1 MNYVNTVL
9 GPIHPDQLGVTSAH
23 EHILWGPPG
32 WEYDP
37 EWWFHYPKVF
47 AKCLAELKAFRNL
60 GGDTIVEVSG
70 IGLGRDVDLYYL
82 LSKYSGVNI
91 VLSTGFWADTGFYN
105 HFRDKDIDFL
115 EELFVRELTQGI
127 GDTGVKAG
135 VIKVANSIYGF
146 TELEVRQYRAA
157 ARAAKRTGCAI
168 VTHGVR
174 VALRQLDILQ
184 NEGLDPSR
192 VIVSH
197 CDSLI
202 TMDLERDKA
211 VAERGAWIVYDHWGN
226 TPAWSPT
233 HYCRSDEVAADQL
246 KTMIDSGCVDR
257 LLLGTDVNLFSLG
270 WMKSSPY
277 VGKSTMSGLLRIIPN
292 KLRRVGIGE
301 DIFWKIVTE
310 NPRQVVPILGG

>member
-1 MNYVNTVL
+1 MNTVL
-9 GPIHPDQLGVTSAH
+9 GPIPPNELGVTSAH

-47 AKCLAELKAFRNL
+47 DKCLADLKEFRNL
-60 GGDTIVEVSG
+60 GGNTIVEVSG
-70 IGLGRDVDLYYL
+70 IGLGRDVDLYRM

-105 HFRDKDIDFL
+105 HFRDKDVGFL
-115 EELFVRELTQGI
+115 KELFVRELTQGI

-146 TELEVRQYRAA
+146 TELEIRLYRAA
-157 ARAAKRTGCAI
+157 ARAAKQTGCAV

-174 VALRQLDILQ
+174 VALKQLDILE

-202 TMDLERDKA
+202 SADLERDKA
-211 VAERGAWIVYDHWGN
+211 VARRGAWVVYDHWGN
-226 TPAWSPT
+226 IPPWSPT
-233 HYCRSDEVAADQL
+233 HYCGADEVAADQSKAL
-246 KTMIDSGCVDR
+246 IDAGCTDR
-257 LLLGTDVNLFSLG
+257 LLLATDVNLFSLG

-277 VGKSTMSGLLRIIPN
+277 VGKSTMSGLLLIAPG
-292 KLRRVGIGE
+292 KLRRVGISE
-301 DIFWKIVTE
+301 DTFYKMVTE
-310 NPRQVVPILGG
+310 NPKQVVPIQGS